1 MDGVKLL
8 AEDTGAALEKRRS
21 CENHLHT
28 HRPVMYRLSKRAADI
43 TVAALGMILLSP
55 VFLLTAAAI
64 LIEDGPG
71 VIYTQDRVGKD
82 GKVFK
87 IYKFRSMCKDA
98 DRLHEKLRE
107 EHENT
112 EVSFKLRE
120 DPRVT
125 KTGRIIRKFNIDELP
140 QLLNILAGDMSFV
153 GPRPLPV
160 YEYREERKRY
170 GEKYIRRYSVPQG
183 LTCYWQISDRARQ
196 SFEARMQQDVDY
208 AENCSMTEDI
218 RLICKT
224 LLFTI
229 CGKAEY

>member
-1 MDGVKLL
+1 MDGVRLVMK
-8 AEDTGAALEKRRS
+8 DTGAASKKQRLYGNDYYARK
-21 CENHLHT
+21 
-28 HRPVMYRLSKRAADI
+28 PVMYRLSKRAADI
-43 TVAALGMILLSP
+43 TAATLGIILLSP

-64 LIEDGPG
+64 LMEDGPG
-71 VIYTQDRVGKD
+71 IIYRQDRVGKN

-107 EHENT
+107 EYKNT

-125 KTGRIIRKFNIDELP
+125 KTGRIIRKYNIDELP
-140 QLLNILAGDMSFV
+140 QLLNILTGDMSFV

-160 YEYREERKRY
+160 YEYEEERKRY
-170 GEKYIRRYSVPQG
+170 GEKYIQRYSVPQG

-208 AENCSMTEDI
+208 AENCSMAEDI

-224 LLFTI
+224 FLFTV